1 MKLRPA
7 TPDDLPALADAFRA
21 TFNAAPWN
29 EAWTD
34 DSARAALSDLLA
46 TPRSAALVAWDG
58 DVCVGAV
65 LGRDQ
70 VRDTHLSHE
79 VQEMFVRPERQR
91 GGVGGAL
98 LDAHLNAVQAR
109 EITNVSL
116 LTARESA
123 AEAFYGRFGF
133 RRAGRMVLLVRP

>member
-1 MKLRPA
+1 MA
-7 TPDDLPALADAFRA
+7 DLPALTDAFRA
-21 TFNAAPWN
+21 TFGAAPWN

-34 DSARAALSDLLA
+34 ESARAALSDLLA

-58 DVCVGAV
+58 AVCVGAV

-70 VRDTHLSHE
+70 VRDSFLSHE

-91 GGVGGAL
+91 GGVGRAL
-98 LDAHLNAVQAR
+98 LDAHLAAASAR
-109 EITNVSL
+109 GVTNVSL
-116 LTARESA
+116 LTARESP
-123 AEAFYGRFGF
+123 AEAFYSHLGF